1 MIQKKIAEGELQHI
15 NLYVE
20 SIQDSKLQRQTLT
33 IQDDQ
38 LNILK
43 LFQNVSSSAQT
54 EYKFNTLKPSKNIKN
69 CIVELIADFPHEDE
83 KTVELLL
90 NDFKHCLRTQQRMSN
105 RYVLLAIFKDNLEL
119 IHSRKEAG
127 IGKLDSNKD
136 SPLQVIKRYFD
147 AGNVDRWVRVFK
159 KDNSE
164 LKVRL
169 YERNKSPVLYNFL
182 GVPRGKRFY
191 EFGDVRLL
199 VQYMDTE
206 LSIDLSIEEAI
217 KKIIDSND
225 ITFKGNFVLI
235 GETRFQL
242 SKILSGKDEIKTP
255 SKLRQLL
262 QSEKYSL
269 SKVIAEYKK
278 LPNRIDYYG
287 KYLNEDSHAVFST
300 EAGDS
305 LVEDI
310 LFEKP
315 DNPVEIIC
323 TNNCVWPTEEY
334 LNSITEKIC
343 QNNGLIIYH
352 PGHKLA
358 DVALDYGNIKIL
370 NECNLPDNINNIVTQ
385 LLNHANQYDM
395 GHVLKHIF
403 ISHAFG
409 ILANSIDEP
418 LKTFLA
424 SISSGVC
431 GHCYIDKK
439 EMITK
444 NENSFIEYKSGKKLT
459 GNVETDIDL
468 INEDVYKKA
477 SNSSTRLILYGVDEE
492 TMTIDKVH
500 KNILISDSIGLIEN
514 TIRENTGM
522 LVKCSSLT
530 ISDTHKILAIS
541 VSNKDYVEEFNPEL
555 FNILSP

>member
-1 MIQKKIAEGELQHI
+1 MIQTKIAEGELQHI
-15 NLYVE
+15 NLYVA
-20 SIQDSKLQRQTLT
+20 SIQDSKLQYQTLK

-38 LNILK
+38 LNILE
-43 LFQNVSSSAQT
+43 LFQNISSSVQT
-54 EYKFNTLKPSKNIKN
+54 EYKFDILKPSTNIKDF
-69 CIVELIADFPHEDE
+69 IFELIANFPHEDK
-83 KTVELLL
+83 KTVKLLL
-90 NDFKHCLRTQQRMSN
+90 NDFKHGLRTQQRMSN
-105 RYVLLAIFKDNLEL
+105 RYVLLAIFKDNLIL

-127 IGKLDSNKD
+127 IGKVDSGGDN
-136 SPLQVIKRYFD
+136 PLQVIKRYFD
-147 AGNVDRWVRVFK
+147 AGNVDRWARVFK
-159 KDNSE
+159 NENSE

-169 YERNKSPVLYNFL
+169 YERNKSPMLHNFL

-206 LSIDLSIEEAI
+206 LSIDLSIDEAI
-217 KKIIDSND
+217 KKIIDSNQ
-225 ITFKGNFVLI
+225 ITFQGNFVVI

-242 SKILSGKDEIKTP
+242 SKILSGKDEVKTP

-269 SKVIAEYKK
+269 AKVIAEYSK
-278 LPNRIDYYG
+278 LPNRIDYYDIFF
-287 KYLNEDSHAVFST
+287 NEDSHSVFST
-300 EAGDS
+300 EAGYC
-305 LVEDI
+305 LEETI

-315 DNPVEIIC
+315 DNPIEIIC
-323 TNNCVWPTEEY
+323 TNNCIWPTEEY

-343 QNNGLIIYH
+343 QNNGLVIFH

-358 DVALDYGNIKIL
+358 DVALNYGNIKIL
-370 NECNLPDNINNIVTQ
+370 NECNIPDDINLLVTQ
-385 LLNHANQYDM
+385 LFNHANQYDM

-409 ILANSIDEP
+409 ILANSIDDP
-418 LKTFLA
+418 LKSFLM
-424 SISSGVC
+424 SVSNGVC

-468 INEDVYKKA
+468 INADVLKKA
-477 SNSSTRLILYGVDEE
+477 SNSSTRLILYGIDEE

-500 KNILISDSIGLIEN
+500 NNILKSDNIGRIED

-522 LVKCSSLT
+522 LVKCSPLT
-530 ISDTHKILAIS
+530 ISGTHKILALS
-541 VSNKDYVEEFNPEL
+541 VSNKDYVEGFNPEL
-555 FNILSP
+555 FDMLSP